1 MPNVAVGT
9 RHSRTI
15 TARSFDVRS
24 LSTRVIKLL
33 SGGHAHRKTLTGR
46 QRLSAASPA
55 Q

>member
-1 MPNVAVGT
+1 MPNVIVGT
-9 RHSRTI
+9 RDLRTI

-46 QRLSAASPA
+46 QRLSAASTA